1 MYWNDGDADIKGNPL
16 PAAGPLTVT
25 FIYYGFPCQKT
36 SAGGI
41 GYFSRYMARYI
52 WPSCLIQCIG
62 LHNTTT
68 NDSYSSRIHSTEKFP
83 ICNVIVDDGPAIT

>member
-1 MYWNDGDADIKGNPL
+1 MAEYVYWYDGDADIKGNPL

-41 GYFSRYMARYI
+41 GDFSRYMAR
-52 WPSCLIQCIG
+52 
-62 LHNTTT
+62 
-68 NDSYSSRIHSTEKFP
+68 
-83 ICNVIVDDGPAIT
+83 

>member
-1 MYWNDGDADIKGNPL
+1 MRSLLLYTAEYVYWYDGDADIKGNPL

-41 GYFSRYMARYI
+41 GDFSRYMAR
-52 WPSCLIQCIG
+52 
-62 LHNTTT
+62 
-68 NDSYSSRIHSTEKFP
+68 
-83 ICNVIVDDGPAIT
+83 